1 MGHVVAGASQL
12 KLLSVAS
19 NGKHVPFT
27 ASVPV
32 NLAIADNFHLAGTYE
47 IQQ

>member
-12 KLLSVAS
+12 RLFSVAS
-19 NGKHVPFT
+19 NGRHVAFT

-32 NLAIADNFHLAGTYE
+32 NLATTDNFHLAGTYE
-47 IQQ
+47 ILQ

>member
-1 MGHVVAGASQL
+1 MGHVVAGSDEL
-12 KLLSVAS
+12 RLFSIAS
-19 NGKHVPFT
+19 NGRQVPFT

-32 NLAIADNFHLAGTYE
+32 NLAVADNFHVAGTYE